1 MQPAKLHIVSYDVPY
16 PPDYGG
22 AIDLFYK
29 IKSLSEAGCE
39 IYLHCYEYG
48 RGHTSELEKYCKAV
62 WFYPRKTGRKGISL
76 SLPYIV
82 YSRRDKALLQRLQE
96 IDAPIL
102 FEGIH
107 TTLYLSHPSLKTRYK
122 AVRTHNIEY
131 QYYLQLSQ
139 KKNSFFAKTY
149 LKIETALIR
158 KYERKLYDANAFFEL
173 SLSDRDYF
181 KEQYPTAQHTF
192 LAPFHPYDEVSSLPG
207 TGTYCLYH
215 GNLSHPENRE
225 AVLFLLNEVFAGTDI
240 PIVIAGKDP
249 SKDVIDACNELSSCR
264 RISNPSA
271 ATMEDLIQNAH
282 IHILPTFQQS
292 GMKLKLLSA
301 LFGGRHV
308 LVNDAMVHGT
318 GLQDACTIVNSS
330 EDFINKINELIT
342 KPFTAQQIA
351 QRREQLA
358 KYNNNYNAQLLRDS
372 IPDKK

>member
-1 MQPAKLHIVSYDVPY
+1 M
-16 PPDYGG
+16 
-22 AIDLFYK
+22 
-29 IKSLSEAGCE
+29 
-39 IYLHCYEYG
+39 
-48 RGHTSELEKYCKAV
+48 
-62 WFYPRKTGRKGISL
+62 
-76 SLPYIV
+76 
-82 YSRRDKALLQRLQE
+82 
-96 IDAPIL
+96 
-102 FEGIH
+102 
-107 TTLYLSHPSLKTRYK
+107 
-122 AVRTHNIEY
+122 
-131 QYYLQLSQ
+131 
-139 KKNSFFAKTY
+139 
-149 LKIETALIR
+149 
-158 KYERKLYDANAFFEL
+158 
-173 SLSDRDYF
+173 
-181 KEQYPTAQHTF
+181 
-192 LAPFHPYDEVSSLPG
+192 
-207 TGTYCLYH
+207 
-215 GNLSHPENRE
+215 
-225 AVLFLLNEVFAGTDI
+225 LFLLNEVFAGTDI